1 MKRLFLSIIIG
12 ILFFASQSYAQN
24 LNDLNKYIKEVQ
36 LEKEIFGQELVS
48 AEKNSTEAIFRLTY
62 TDSKGKS
69 TEEEFVF
76 DLIFFSPVLVQRE
89 ASKKL
94 ITVELATAEGF
105 DAIKYSKAEK
115 FEKYVNKMIFRF
127 DDVTNA
133 KEFEKGI
140 KAAISAAKSK
150 FESSIKL
157 TDSFSELQKMVEG
170 TITSFEEQGIEVTQG
185 TQRAGSLKDRV
196 KLDSKFAANKK
207 ETDMSYDFSW
217 GDLNDK
223 AVETKAQGSI
233 FEVEIQTNDKDD
245 FIKITDNLKSKV
257 EYGNSLKFYV
267 AKPKETKILAMTL
280 KKFLP
285 MAKKELQNRLKTGG
299 SPGLEALSKIS
310 TIELGEDKIEQKIE
324 KNCMCE
330 YSREIETK
338 GKSKEEKYSFNFGD
352 LTDFKMKIDKNYP
365 VISAKTIDGQKFI
378 SLEKSDSKK
387 SFEKEID
394 FYIPDLE
401 SARTLIASLPGIA
414 KKCQQS
420 IKPENFQWL
429 VKTLGNEELGGITQE
444 LSASENKWELVV
456 TTASG
461 KKTIEKT
468 FEFNIKDIDASKNSF
483 EVDGQNMAITLQTKG
498 KEKVIKVSENGKSS
512 FAAEL
517 QIVVASAEEAKKV
530 NATIAAL
537 SKDK

>member
-1 MKRLFLSIIIG
+1 MKNIFYLIAVLLFTAKPESY
-12 ILFFASQSYAQN
+12 SQTIS
-24 LNDLNKYIKEVQ
+24 DLNKYIKEVQ
-36 LEKEIFGQELVS
+36 LEKEIFGQEIVAS
-48 AEKNSTEAIFRLTY
+48 GKGSTEGVFRLTY

-89 ASKKL
+89 ASKKI
-94 ITVELATAEGF
+94 ITVEVATAEGF
-105 DAIKYSKAEK
+105 DAIKYTKAEK
-115 FEKYVNKMIFRF
+115 FEKYVNKMVFRF

-150 FESSIKL
+150 FESGIKL
-157 TDSFSELQKMVEG
+157 TDSFIELQKMVEG
-170 TITSFEEQGIEVTQG
+170 TISSFEEQGIEVTQG
-185 TQRAGSLKDRV
+185 TQRSGNLKDRV
-196 KLDSKFAANKK
+196 KVDTKFAANKK
-207 ETDMSYDFSW
+207 ESDMSYDFSW

-223 AVETKAQGSI
+223 SIETKAQGSI

-245 FIKITDNLKSKV
+245 FIRITDNLKNKV

-267 AKPKETKILAMTL
+267 AKPKETKILAMAL

-285 MAKKELQNRLKTGG
+285 MARKELQNRLKTSG
-299 SPGLEALSKIS
+299 SPGLDALSKIS
-310 TIELGEDKIEQKIE
+310 AIELGEDKIEQKID

-330 YSREIETK
+330 YSRETEDK

-378 SLEKSDSKK
+378 SLEKSDGKK
-387 SFEKEID
+387 SFEKDID
-394 FYIPDLE
+394 FFIPDLE
-401 SARTLIASLPGIA
+401 SARTLISSLPEIA
-414 KKCQQS
+414 KKCQQG
-420 IKPENFQWL
+420 IKPENFAWL

-444 LSASENKWELVV
+444 LSVSENKWKLVT

-483 EVDGQNMAITLQTKG
+483 DVEGQNMAISILTKG
-498 KEKVIKVSENGKSS
+498 KEKVIKVTENGKSS
-512 FAAEL
+512 FVSEL
-517 QIVVASAEEAKKV
+517 LMVVASAEEAKKV
-530 NATIAAL
+530 NATLAAL